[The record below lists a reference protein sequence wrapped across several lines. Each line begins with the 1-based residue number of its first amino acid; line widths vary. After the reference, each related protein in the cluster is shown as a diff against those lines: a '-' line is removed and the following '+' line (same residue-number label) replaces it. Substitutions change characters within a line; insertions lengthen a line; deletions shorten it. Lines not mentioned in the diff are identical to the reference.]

1 MSSQPDNFSSSG
13 LEVREI
19 YLHHKANANH
29 SHLDLAQKR
38 ITTMNNPQSDAA
50 NAGCIDG
57 DAFAQNPV
65 MTAGLTE
72 VNMAAERMSANC
84 FFNALI
90 RETDSAVWHELTGEQ
105 LPEGISLPAVS
116 IPLPA
121 SGEELWLNASYRSK
135 CGRHQFAL
143 PMVWKTADGAS
154 KAIELAEAAQLVAQE
169 PAFFSGATTESRV
182 QFTRRVS
189 ASVKNMAQALAARR
203 TDTEKLF
210 TQPLTFAEA
219 EQALLCGHS
228 IHPTPKSRDPFTD
241 EDAER
246 FAPEFGNSFALVWLG
261 VDPDYLRGASG
272 AEISEAQFAELVRA
286 TDAAPAAPQGF
297 VAIPAHPWQWRQLGE
312 DPRVAELVASG
323 KIIELGEG
331 CEPWRATSSLRAI
344 YSGKSPYMLK
354 FSLSLR
360 LTNSV
365 RTLQPKEMVRGL
377 EVLKV
382 RNTPLGQE
390 FASRYPRFQVLAE
403 PAYLMLAD
411 SSGEQIIES
420 LVMFRENPFL
430 ESSAEN
436 TCLLAT
442 LTQDHPNGDPCR
454 AAQLVQRLA
463 EEEKISTEAA
473 TKRWFNAFLDA
484 VIEPLLIAQADFG
497 ILFGAHQQN
506 LILSFDGALPVA
518 GYFRDCQG
526 SGYSRLGEELLKPY
540 LPDLAQDSENVID
553 EEMANRLFVYYLIVN
568 SCFGLICALS
578 AAGLLSEHALLR
590 QLRERLQLLYEGQ
603 RRDRSCLE
611 YLLTAD
617 EIWAKGNFQCAV
629 IGMNETTTDDPL
641 SIYHTMV
648 NPLQTAVEAET
659 AEA

>member
-1 MSSQPDNFSSSG
+1 
-13 LEVREI
+13 
-19 YLHHKANANH
+19 
-29 SHLDLAQKR
+29 
-38 ITTMNNPQSDAA
+38 MNNPQSDAA
-50 NAGCIDG
+50 STGGVDG

-65 MTAGLTE
+65 MTAGDTE

-84 FFNALI
+84 FFNALL
-90 RETDSAVWHELTGEQ
+90 RETDSGIWHERAGEQ
-105 LPEGISLPAVS
+105 LPQGISVPAVH

-121 SGEELWLNASYRSK
+121 SGAELWLSVSYRSE
-135 CGRHQFAL
+135 CGRHQFTL
-143 PMVWKTADGAS
+143 PMILRNSEGAS
-154 KAIELAEAAQLVAQE
+154 KTIGFADAAQQVAQE
-169 PAFFSGATTESRV
+169 PAFFPGATAESRA
-182 QFTRRVS
+182 QFTCRVS
-189 ASVKNMAQALAARR
+189 ASVKNMAQALNARHA
-203 TDTEKLF
+203 DTEKLF
-210 TQPLTFAEA
+210 TQPLTFVES

-241 EDAER
+241 KDAECY
-246 FAPEFGNSFALVWLG
+246 APEFGNSFALMWLG
-261 VDPDYLRGASG
+261 VDPQYLLGASG
-272 AEISEAQFAELVRA
+272 AEISEAQFADLVRA
-286 TDAAPAAPQGF
+286 TDGAPVAPKGF
-297 VAIPAHPWQWRQLGE
+297 IAIPAHPWQWRQLGQ
-312 DPRVAELVASG
+312 DPRVAELLESG

-331 CEPWRATSSLRAI
+331 REPWRATSSLRAI
-344 YSGKSPYMLK
+344 YSAQSPYMLK

-382 RNTPLGQE
+382 RDTPLGQE

-411 SSGEQIIES
+411 SRGEQIIES

-430 ESSAEN
+430 ETAAKN

-442 LTQDHPNGDPCR
+442 LTQDHPNGAPCR

-463 EEEKISTEAA
+463 GEENISIEAA
-473 TKRWFNAFLDA
+473 SKRWFKAFLDA

-506 LILSFDGALPVA
+506 LILSFEGDLPVA
-518 GYFRDCQG
+518 GFFRDCQG

-540 LPDLAQDSENVID
+540 LPNLAQDSENVID

-578 AAGLLSEHALLR
+578 AAGLISEQELLR

-603 RRDRSCLE
+603 RRDFSCLA
-611 YLLTAD
+611 YLLNAD

-629 IGMNETTTDDPL
+629 IGMNETTTEDPL
-641 SIYHTMV
+641 SIYHTMA
-648 NPLQTAVEAET
+648 NPLRTVVDAEV